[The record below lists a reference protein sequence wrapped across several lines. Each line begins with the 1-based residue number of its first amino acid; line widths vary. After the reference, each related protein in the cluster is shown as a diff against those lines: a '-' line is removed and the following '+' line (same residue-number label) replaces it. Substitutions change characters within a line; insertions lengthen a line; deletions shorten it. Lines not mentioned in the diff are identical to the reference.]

1 MYFSDCPSCYG
12 DFGLNW
18 LQKLGRKMDPTIKG
32 SVTSKAVAKLDPTRK
47 GSVGR
52 QLLAKIDPTKKK
64 KAAAP
69 QPPADSGVV
78 DTSDPGAGAGSEP
91 SASGGIPKGVI
102 FGALAL
108 GALFVVPRL
117 LKKGKK

>member
-18 LQKLGRKMDPTIKG
+18 LQKLGRKMDPTVKG

-47 GSVGR
+47 GSAGR
-52 QLLAKIDPTKKK
+52 KLLAKIDPSKK

-69 QPPADSGVV
+69 QAPADSGVV
-78 DTSDPGAGAGSEP
+78 DPSAPEVGSEP

>member
-47 GSVGR
+47 GSAGR
-52 QLLAKIDPTKKK
+52 KLLAKIDPTKKK
-64 KAAAP
+64 AAAP
-69 QPPADSGVV
+69 QPPVDSGMV
-78 DTSDPGAGAGSEP
+78 DPSAPEAGPSNEPG
-91 SASGGIPKGVI
+91 ASGGIPKGVI